1 MPSCAAERHI
11 VPTPAAA
18 ISDMGMDPSIVFLGG
33 HRKTGT
39 TLLLNLL
46 DGHPELA
53 VYPDDATFF
62 YAYFPTYTRDGFSL
76 EERKKRFE
84 RVVFTELE
92 EWMREN
98 ASDRDLNVSRL
109 REHFFGEIGDR
120 MEDVTAIAKAMAK
133 AYATVQG
140 QQGRPVVLKETS
152 IEIYAGELLAAHPT
166 AKFVHLLRDPR
177 DNYAALKAG
186 VATRY
191 ALMGENELATL
202 ASMIH
207 RARLGFLYARTNQ
220 ALFGTDRYLI
230 LRFEDLL
237 QNTDATLRRLC
248 EFLGI
253 AYRDSLTVPTK
264 LGHPTRGN
272 NFDRLDFSA
281 ISGRNVGA
289 WSKRITAEEAQI
301 IEFHFSDVMT
311 ERAYNPAFAP
321 KDRAAAA
328 AEFYKWQN
336 YRYFFSDRFAAPAK

>member
-1 MPSCAAERHI
+1 MRAVRNVRA
-11 VPTPAAA
+11 V
-18 ISDMGMDPSIVFLGG
+18 ISDMGMDPNIIFLGG

-39 TLLLNLL
+39 TLLHNLL
-46 DGHPELA
+46 DGHPALA
-53 VYPDDATFF
+53 VYPDDATYF
-62 YAYFPTYTRDGFSL
+62 YAYFPVYTRDGFSA
-76 EERKKRFE
+76 EARKKRFE

-92 EWMREN
+92 AWIREN
-98 ASDRDLNVSRL
+98 ASDQDLDVSSL
-109 REHFFGEIGDR
+109 REHFFRAIGDR
-120 MEDVTAIAKAMAK
+120 LADVTAITKTMAA
-133 AYATVQG
+133 AYTTVQG
-140 QQGRPVVLKETS
+140 RQGRPFVLKETS

-220 ALFGTDRYLI
+220 ALFGAERYLV

-237 QNTDATLRRLC
+237 QDTDATLRRLC

-253 AYRDSLTVPTK
+253 AYHDSLTVPTR

-272 NFDRLDFSA
+272 SFEHLDFSA
-281 ISGRNVGA
+281 ISARNVGA
-289 WSKRITAEEAQI
+289 WPKRITAEEAQI
-301 IEFHFSDVMT
+301 VEFHFSDVMT
-311 ERAYNPAFAP
+311 ERGYNPVFAP

-336 YRYFFSDRFAAPAK
+336 YRYFFSDRFAAPAQ